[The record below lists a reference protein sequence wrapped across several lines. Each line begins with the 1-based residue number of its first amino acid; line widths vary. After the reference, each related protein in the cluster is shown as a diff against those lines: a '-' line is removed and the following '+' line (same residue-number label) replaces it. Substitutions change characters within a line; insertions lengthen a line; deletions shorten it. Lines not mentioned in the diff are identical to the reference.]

1 MRLRFGH
8 VRSYGLLALAS
19 LCACPPFKADTRWL
33 FSDATYSATTVAT
46 PPSPTS
52 AELDLQVFSALEL
65 EAVMAYRKPAEM
77 AKCLRAFPKQD
88 IRALGEKLIQAG
100 SKWASVAATI
110 PLPPECAATGEPQ
123 TLVQFVLARIATAAT
138 DMATTEANTVDGGA
152 HDVYDHVRTALDAI
166 ATLLRNTPT
175 QEPPEQES
183 QDAPVLALSGGAAN
197 GAFSAGFMFELLTI
211 RERILRSQNIDGTG
225 KYRFSA
231 LVATSVGALIAQILD
246 LYFVDSKADLSPTQ
260 KAFVKTTCEDYWAPN
275 RPHDACYQGGD
286 GGVDVATSSS
296 KGCFDGWPKSASTQ
310 DQLDL
315 GLSGLDATTR
325 AALFATRPRQMCAL
339 TKLYKYFTDDDEET
353 LMCVES
359 GPVTRMVSVLGT
371 PTANFTRF
379 DPMATNIIAP
389 LLANFADE
397 LVANDMP
404 RVVVSVE
411 SEDNQTVGLDE
422 RACVNMP
429 SSGPTVA
436 LAPPGTREYCLG
448 AGVMSSAVLPIFAL
462 GVRHNYD
469 GVNPQGS
476 CGTWFDGGLRSGFPV
491 YRALR
496 MSRPAIDGIVADPRH
511 TLRVLAVGT
520 GPLEGLPNTRP
531 TNAFAVLLNTI
542 SQMSGQNEVA
552 EVTLAQQMAIVR
564 DEEILEMMGGARDA
578 APPAAL
584 DDDRTVSTIYVPTET
599 PAYIVAAADYAF
611 DRTLMRGLWV
621 WGRHLA
627 IERILGQSPLTASAT
642 TPPKSKQLFERLGWT
657 GLARYAADYAKAD
670 TTLLQPWLDAFSIP
684 TECPNHQQA
693 RQNAGQ
699 NRIRTCVPNCAQITA
714 YGKDFPQYFLCPDNA
729 GVPAIESR
737 GRDAGA
743 GRAAERRH
751 P

>member
-1 MRLRFGH
+1 MKLRFGH
-8 VRSYGLLALAS
+8 RRLCGLLVLTS
-19 LCACPPFKADTRWL
+19 LLACPPFKGDTRWL
-33 FSDATYSATTVAT
+33 FSYATYSGTTVAT

-65 EAVMAYRKPAEM
+65 EAVMTYRKPAEM
-77 AKCLRAFPKQD
+77 AKCLHAFGEQD
-88 IRALGEKLIQAG
+88 VRALGEKLTKAG
-100 SKWASVAATI
+100 SKWASIAATI
-110 PLPPECAATGEPQ
+110 PLPPECAATGEPP
-123 TLVQFVLARIATAAT
+123 TLVQFVFARIATAAT
-138 DMATTEANTVDGGA
+138 NMATTEADTVDGGA
-152 HDVYDHVRTALDAI
+152 HDVYDHVRSALDAI
-166 ATLLRNTPT
+166 AALLQNTPK
-175 QEPPEQES
+175 QQPET

-197 GAFSAGFMFELLTI
+197 GAFSAGFVFELLTI
-211 RERILRSQNIDGTG
+211 RERILRDQNIDGTG

-246 LYFVDSKADLSPTQ
+246 LYFVDSKAELSPTQ

-286 GGVDVATSSS
+286 GGVDVATSSN
-296 KGCFDGWPKSASTQ
+296 KGCFDGWPMSASTQ
-310 DQLDL
+310 DRLDL

-325 AALFATRPRQMCAL
+325 AALFAARPRQMCAL

-359 GPVTRMVSVLGT
+359 GPVTRMVGVLGA

-379 DPMATNIIAP
+379 DPMSTNIISP
-389 LLANFADE
+389 LLANFANE
-397 LVANDMP
+397 LVANDTP

-422 RACVNMP
+422 RACANMP
-429 SSGPTVA
+429 ASGPSVA
-436 LAPPGTREYCLG
+436 LAPAGTREYCLG
-448 AGVMSSAVLPIFAL
+448 AGVMSSAVLPIFAR

-469 GVNPQGS
+469 GVNPQGT

-496 MSRPAIDGIVADPRH
+496 MSRPAIEGIVADSRH
-511 TLRVLAVGT
+511 ALRVLAVDT

-531 TNAFAVLLNTI
+531 TNAFDVLLNTV

-584 DDDRTVSTIYVPTET
+584 DDDRTVSAIYVPTET

-642 TPPKSKQLFERLGWT
+642 TPPKATQLFERLGWT
-657 GLARYAADYAKAD
+657 DLARYAAGYAHEDAK
-670 TTLLQPWLDAFSIP
+670 LLQPWLDAFSIP

-693 RQNAGQ
+693 RRNAGQ

-714 YGKDFPQYFLCPDNA
+714 YGKDFPQYFLCPDDA
-729 GVPAIESR
+729 GVPAIESL

-743 GRAAERRH
+743 GRAAERRY